1 MIEDDFIPGQ
11 RWVCETELDMGL
23 GTVLST
29 EHRTVTMAF
38 LATGETRTY
47 AKQSAPLTRVKFAPG
62 DTVLDHDEK
71 QLKVDSVEELDGLRI
86 YQCVASDGSRLEI
99 LESQLSHFIQ
109 INRPVERLFTHQIDA
124 NKWFELR
131 YQTLQ
136 HISRLTHS
144 KLRGLA
150 GVRTSLIPHQL
161 YIANEVANRYAPR
174 VLLADEVGLGKTI
187 EAGLILHQ
195 QLLTER
201 ARRILIIV
209 PDSLVHQWLVEMLRR
224 FNLRFSIFDEERC
237 QAIEENNEQDNPFHT
252 EQLVL
257 CSLSFITQGDNRFQ
271 QALAGD
277 WDLVVVDEA
286 HHLEWSPT
294 KNSPEYTVIEHLAAK
309 TKGVLLLTATPEQ
322 LGKAGHFARLR
333 LLDPD
338 RFPDFESF
346 VKEEDGYKPIA
357 DVVDRLLSNQLNNRP
372 LDDRSYQVL
381 QNTIAEGD
389 NQKLLDV
396 LKNDAA
402 DKDSKTK
409 ARHEL
414 VNHLLDRHGTGR
426 VLFRNTR
433 AAVKGFSE
441 RTVISYPLPL
451 PINYV
456 NSYKAFVSE
465 DANAAFDEQILL
477 CPEKVYA
484 INNATNPSAKD
495 SSCWTDFDPRIP
507 WLLTQLNTLKPEKVL
522 VITANSSTA
531 LDIAQAL
538 KALSGIHAAV
548 FHEGLSIIERD
559 RAAAHFAD
567 TENGGQVLICSEIGS
582 EGRNF
587 QFSHHL
593 VMFDLPLNPDL
604 LEQRIGRLDR
614 IGQTETIEIH
624 VPYLEDSPQALMF
637 EWYHQ
642 GLSAFEQTCPAGHTV
657 FSRIKTS
664 LCATLRGVIN
674 DDEKQSQLTQALI
687 QETGKIHKELNAAL
701 QQGRDR
707 LLEYNSCIPQVAN
720 KLRDTALKQD
730 ESPALYNYMNMVFDC
745 IGVDTEIHRTGS
757 YIIRPSSHMHA
768 HIPGLADDGMTV
780 TFKREIAL
788 ANEDMQFI
796 TWEHPLTVG
805 AMEMIISGELGNA
818 TLTAIKSATARPS
831 SMFVECVYLLETI
844 SGSDIPYQQYLPSTT
859 IRVVVDQDGKD
870 YSHILTHSDINA
882 TTMTVDK
889 ETAKKVVQAQTTE
902 LRAMLDTSESLASAQ
917 STGILN
923 AAHKQATQ
931 QLQTEIGRL
940 KALRQVNPNVRADEI
955 QYFEEVLSTLNK
967 VLDKANVR
975 LEAVRVIVAT

>member
-1 MIEDDFIPGQ
+1 MTEYDFIPGQ

-47 AKQSAPLTRVKFAPG
+47 AKQSAPLTRVEFAPG
-62 DTVLDHDEK
+62 DTVLDHDGE
-71 QLKVDSVEELDGLRI
+71 QLKVNFAEDLDGLKV
-86 YQCVASDGSRLEI
+86 YQCTASDGSRLEI

-109 INRPVERLFTHQIDA
+109 LNRPIERLFTHQIDA

-136 HISRLTHS
+136 HINRLAHSR
-144 KLRGLA
+144 LRGLT

-195 QLLTER
+195 QLLTEQ
-201 ARRILIIV
+201 ARRVLIIV

-257 CSLSFITQGDNRFQ
+257 CSLSFITQQDNRFQ

-277 WDLVVVDEA
+277 WDLIVVDEA
-286 HHLEWSPT
+286 HHLQWSPT
-294 KNSPEYTVIEHLAAK
+294 ESSPEYTVIEHLAAK

-346 VKEEDGYKPIA
+346 EEEEEGYKPIA
-357 DVVDRLLSNQLNNRP
+357 DVVDRLLNDQPLN
-372 LDDRSYQVL
+372 DSSYTVL
-381 QNTIAEGD
+381 KNTIAEGD
-389 NQKLLDV
+389 NQELLNI
-396 LKNDAA
+396 LKTDTSDNN
-402 DKDSKTK
+402 SKAK

-433 AAVKGFSE
+433 AAVKGFSD
-441 RTVISYPLPL
+441 RKVNAYPLPL
-451 PINYV
+451 PVNYV
-456 NSYKAFVSE
+456 SSYEVFFAE
-465 DANAAFDEQILL
+465 HENTAFDEQILL
-477 CPEKVYA
+477 CPEKIYA
-484 INNATNPSAKD
+484 TCNADN
-495 SSCWTDFDPRIP
+495 SSIKNSPRWTDFDPRIP

-522 VITANSSTA
+522 VITANSTTA

-587 QFSHHL
+587 QFAHHL

-642 GLSAFEQTCPAGHTV
+642 GLSAFEKTCPAGNTV
-657 FSRIKTS
+657 FTRIKPA
-664 LCATLRGVIN
+664 LCTALCKTIN
-674 DDEKQSQLTQALI
+674 ADEKQSQLIQALV
-687 QETGKIHKELNAAL
+687 QETKTIHKELNAAL

-707 LLEYNSCIPQVAN
+707 LLEYNSCIPGIAN

-730 ESPALYNYMNMVFDC
+730 KSSVFYDYMNTVFDC
-745 IGVDTEIHRTGS
+745 IGVETEIHRTGS
-757 YIIRPSSHMHA
+757 YIIRPGSHIHA

-780 TFKREIAL
+780 TFNREIAL

-796 TWEHPLTVG
+796 SWEHPLTVG
-805 AMEMIISGELGNA
+805 VMEMIIGGELGNT
-818 TLTAIKSATARPS
+818 TLSAIKSTTVRPG
-831 SMFVECVYLLETI
+831 SMLVECVYLLETI
-844 SGSDIPYQQYLPSTT
+844 SSRDIPYQRYLPPTT
-859 IRVVVDQDGKD
+859 IRIVVDQDGKD
-870 YSHILTHSDINA
+870 YSHLLAHSDINA
-882 TTMTVDK
+882 SIIAVDA
-889 ETAKKVVQAQTTE
+889 ETAKQVVQAQATE
-902 LRAMLDTSESLASAQ
+902 LKAMLDTSESMASTQ
-917 STGILN
+917 STTVLN
-923 AAHKQATQ
+923 AAHRQATQ
-931 QLQTEIGRL
+931 QLQTEIDRL

-955 QYFEEVLSTLNK
+955 QYFEEVLSTLNE
-967 VLDKANVR
+967 VLGKANVR